1 MGRLPGAGLQK
12 QSKEPHNEQ
21 LINLERYEKISNLDL
36 TLFSSLS
43 GAQSLRESVRLRLF
57 RKDLALG

>member
-1 MGRLPGAGLQK
+1 MPTGRLPGAGLQK

-36 TLFSSLS
+36 TVFSSLS
-43 GAQSLRESVRLRLF
+43 LSHYEKVSV
-57 RKDLALG
+57 

>member
-21 LINLERYEKISNLDL
+21 LISLERYEKISNLDL
-36 TLFSSLS
+36 TVFSSLS
-43 GAQSLRESVRLRLF
+43 LSRYKKVSVWDCSVKTSL
-57 RKDLALG
+57 